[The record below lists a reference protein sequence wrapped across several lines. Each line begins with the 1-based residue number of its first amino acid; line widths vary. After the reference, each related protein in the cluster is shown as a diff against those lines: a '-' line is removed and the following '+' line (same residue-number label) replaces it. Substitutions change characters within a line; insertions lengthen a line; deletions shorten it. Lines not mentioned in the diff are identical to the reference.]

1 MQHYRSACGDPYP
14 DSSKPDISPD
24 RRWRIPM
31 KNLFLAAVAALTL
44 SAAVVPAANAAI
56 FHNNSTIAGDAAAT
70 RMQQTGA
77 YNE

>member
-1 MQHYRSACGDPYP
+1 MQHYHPACGDPSLYP
-14 DSSKPDISPD
+14 SKPDISPD

-31 KNLFLAAVAALTL
+31 KNLFLAAVAALSL

-70 RMQQTGA
+70 RMQQTGS